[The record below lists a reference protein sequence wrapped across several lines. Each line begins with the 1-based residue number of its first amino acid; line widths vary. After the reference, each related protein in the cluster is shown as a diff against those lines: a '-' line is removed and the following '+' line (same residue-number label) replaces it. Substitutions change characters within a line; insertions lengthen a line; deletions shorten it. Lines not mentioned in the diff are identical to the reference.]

1 MILAVQPAIL
11 IKRYQRFLAD
21 IQLPSGA
28 ITTIHCANTGAMTGC
43 AEPGDTIWYSTSTN
57 PKRKYPFSWELTQ
70 TKNNHFI
77 CVNTM
82 RANQL
87 VEEAINAN
95 LINEL
100 VGYKNLKREVK
111 YGNENS
117 KVDIFLSQGT
127 LNSTKKDA
135 YVEVKSV
142 TLLGQTTKQQTN
154 GQGFFPDSVTIRGQK
169 HLRELTTL
177 SQQGSRTVLFFA
189 ILHSG
194 INKVSAANHIDE
206 KYSELLKAAQ
216 TAGVEVIAYKTHFQ
230 LKENQFRSNQ
240 LEMQLTKSISVN
252 NQ

>member
-1 MILAVQPAIL
+1 MKINLKKATL
-11 IKRYQRFLAD
+11 IKRYKRFLAD
-21 IQLPSGA
+21 VILEDGTE
-28 ITTIHCANTGAMTGC
+28 TTLHVANTGAMTGC
-43 AEPGDTIWYSTSTN
+43 AEPDDTIWYSTSTN

-70 TKNNHFI
+70 TKSNHFI

-87 VEEAINAN
+87 VEEAIKAE
-95 LINEL
+95 LISEL
-100 VGYKNLKREVK
+100 AGYKNLKREVK

-117 KVDIFLSQGT
+117 KVDILLSQGT
-127 LNSTKKDA
+127 SNSTKIDA

-142 TLLGQTTKQQTN
+142 TLLGQSTQQKKD
-154 GQGFFPDSVTIRGQK
+154 GQGFFPDTVTIRGQK

-194 INKVSAANHIDE
+194 INKVSAANHID
-206 KYSELLKAAQ
+206 KQYSELLKAARA
-216 TAGVEVIAYKTHFQ
+216 AGVEVIAYKADFQ
-230 LKENQFRSNQ
+230 LNENKLISNQ
-240 LEMQLTKSISVN
+240 LEIQLTKSILVN